1 MLSLLQLRRLHAD
14 FVTLPLPLPL
24 HLRHRKSKEAEEE
37 EDYELA
43 SCANFRCNG

>member
-1 MLSLLQLRRLHAD
+1 MLSLLQLRLLHAD